1 MGIPRKNLRKISIH
15 CRDYN
20 YIVKKNDTD
29 LCLTVQEDVD
39 RPGAVMQCKWPFGH
53 TITPEDVKQIILQA
67 INSGWNPSTRG
78 VPYMFSAVSTD
89 YNQTVDLTGS
99 SV

>member
-39 RPGAVMQCKWPFGH
+39 RPGAVMQCKWPSGH
-53 TITPEDVKQIILQA
+53 AITPEDELEAKLGLGDITA
-67 INSGWNPSTRG
+67 KPADATTE
-78 VPYMFSAVSTD
+78 AVVEKD
-89 YNQTVDLTGS
+89 IPF
-99 SV
+99 